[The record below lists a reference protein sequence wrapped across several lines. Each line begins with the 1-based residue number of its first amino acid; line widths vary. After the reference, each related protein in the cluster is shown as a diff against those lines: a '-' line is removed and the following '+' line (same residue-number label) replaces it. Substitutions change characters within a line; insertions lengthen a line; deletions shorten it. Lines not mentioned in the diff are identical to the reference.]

1 MMLQVENL
9 SAGYGSLNVLDR
21 VSLGIEESEV
31 VALFG
36 HNGAGK
42 TTLLK
47 AIFGLLDGIHGEM
60 RFRGESILNTSPKAR
75 TSRGIAYVPQGRG
88 VFANLTV
95 AENLRLGLFAAGISA
110 DSTEG
115 KRRFERVF
123 QHLPLLR
130 ERLHERAGRLSG
142 GQQQMVSIGRALALS
157 PSLLLM
163 DEPSIGLSPRI
174 VQEVM
179 QLVRRLREE
188 AGLAVLLVEQNV
200 RQALR
205 VAQRVYV
212 MKAGTMILESTP
224 KHLTELK
231 SLWELF

>member
-1 MMLQVENL
+1 MLQVENL

-21 VSLGIEESEV
+21 VSLAVEEGEV

-42 TTLLK
+42 STLLK
-47 AIFGLLDGIHGEM
+47 TIFGLIGDAQGEIT
-60 RFRGESILNTSPKAR
+60 FRGERILNAPPRTL
-75 TSRGIAYVPQGRG
+75 TSRGIAFVPQGRG
-88 VFANLTV
+88 VFPNLTV
-95 AENLRLGLFAAGISA
+95 AENLRLGLHAAGISA
-110 DSTEG
+110 ASAEG
-115 KRRFERVF
+115 KCRLERVF

-142 GQQQMVSIGRALALS
+142 GQQQMVSIGRALALG

-163 DEPSIGLSPRI
+163 DEPSIGLSPRV
-174 VQEVM
+174 VQDVVR
-179 QLVRRLREE
+179 LVRQLRVE

-205 VAQRVYV
+205 VAQRAYV
-212 MKAGTMILESTP
+212 MKAGVVILEATP
-224 KHLTELK
+224 EQLTARK

>member
-1 MMLQVENL
+1 MMLRVENL
-9 SAGYGSLNVLDR
+9 SAGYGSLNVLDQ
-21 VSLGIEESEV
+21 VSLDVNEGEV

-42 TTLLK
+42 STLLRT
-47 AIFGLLDGIHGEM
+47 IFGLVGGARGEI
-60 RFRGESILNTSPKAR
+60 RFRGERILNAPPQTL
-75 TSRGIAYVPQGRG
+75 TGRGIAFVPQGRG

-95 AENLRLGLFAAGISA
+95 AENLRLGLLAAGISA
-110 DSTEG
+110 DSVEG
-115 KRRFERVF
+115 KRRFERVV

-130 ERLHERAGRLSG
+130 ERFHERAGRLSG
-142 GQQQMVSIGRALALS
+142 GQQQMVSIGRALALG

-163 DEPSIGLSPRI
+163 DEPSIGLSPKI
-174 VQEVM
+174 VQEVI
-179 QLVRRLREE
+179 QLVRRLRDE

-205 VAQRVYV
+205 VAQRIYV
-212 MKAGTMILESTP
+212 MKTGVVILETTP
-224 KHLTELK
+224 QQLTDRK

>member
-1 MMLQVENL
+1 MMLRVKDL

-21 VSLGIEESEV
+21 VSLGVEASEV

-47 AIFGLLDGIHGEM
+47 AIFGLLGDA
-60 RFRGESILNTSPKAR
+60 RGEVSFRDENILNQAPKNLTSH
-75 TSRGIAYVPQGRG
+75 GIALVPQGRG

-95 AENLRLGLFAAGISA
+95 AENLRLGLLAAGVKANSA
-110 DSTEG
+110 EG
-115 KRRFERVF
+115 ERRLERVF

-130 ERLHERAGRLSG
+130 ERFHERAGRLSG
-142 GQQQMVSIGRALALS
+142 GQQQMVSIGRALVLG

-163 DEPSIGLSPRI
+163 DEPSIGLSPKI

-179 QLVRRLREE
+179 HLVRRLRDE

-200 RQALR
+200 RHALK

-212 MKAGTMILESTP
+212 LKAGTVILETTP
-224 KHLTELK
+224 QQLSDLK
-231 SLWELF
+231 SLWDLF